1 MGSLQ
6 SEKTSRGARTLLF
19 LAKLPH
25 LFLTQSDKERWRM
38 LRSNEQVRTILM
50 NVLQSS
56 DGQATEEAKKL
67 TNRLI
72 LYGSTH
78 LLDLLASDRV
88 NFGL

>member
-1 MGSLQ
+1 
-6 SEKTSRGARTLLF
+6 
-19 LAKLPH
+19 
-25 LFLTQSDKERWRM
+25 M

-72 LYGSTH
+72 LYGYTH